1 MACHWA
7 EQIETGE
14 LRPHDVSAVA
24 VEQTALVDRADSPIM
39 GPTSIGE
46 IG

>member
-1 MACHWA
+1 
-7 EQIETGE
+7 
-14 LRPHDVSAVA
+14 VA
-24 VEQTALVDRADSPIM
+24 VEQTALIDEGASPIM